1 MKMTIAYLYHD
12 LLNLYGDVG
21 NIMALKYHL
30 EEQKIDVTIKYLSV
44 NDKKYFNKYDLVY
57 IGSGTDKNLLIAL
70 EDLKNYKNDI
80 KKYIDNNKFIL
91 ATGNSFELFGK
102 YIRIKSN
109 VIKTLNIFNYFVEY
123 DYDLKDR
130 IVKDVNY
137 KCNLINKNIIGFENH
152 PGYLNSKE
160 EHLFEDEGVKKKNF
174 YGSYVIGPLLVRNPE
189 FCKYFI
195 KELIH
200 NKDSKYKIIDGNY
213 KLDELAYKN

>member
-160 EHLFEDEGVKKKNF
+160 EHLFEDEGVKKNNF

-195 KELIH
+195 KDLIH

>member
-44 NDKKYFNKYDLVY
+44 NDKKYFNKYDLIY

-80 KKYIDNNKFIL
+80 KKYIDSNKFIL

-160 EHLFEDEGVKKKNF
+160 EHLFEDEGVKKNNF

-200 NKDSKYKIIDGNY
+200 SKDDKYKIVDGNY
-213 KLDELAYKN
+213 KLDDLAYKN

>member
-160 EHLFEDEGVKKKNF
+160 ENLFEDEGVKKNNF

-195 KELIH
+195 KDLIH

>member
-160 EHLFEDEGVKKKNF
+160 ENLFEDEGVKKNNF